1 VRQPIRRIFA
11 IRIFSVRIL
20 SIRVFSEGIVL
31 VLLGGVILVLVPA
44 QIDIIPGMD
53 SEVAPSFLPILLS
66 VAIMAVGAGMV
77 LRSFLRVSEGK
88 PVDLKTDAV
97 LRVVSAVLLLV
108 AYAFLFPRIGFIV
121 TSAVF
126 IGIFVYLF
134 GSRDALKI
142 LLSMVLVPVA
152 VWLFFEKLFHIP
164 LPHGII
170 F

>member
-1 VRQPIRRIFA
+1 MRQPNRRIVA
-11 IRIFSVRIL
+11 IRIFSVRVL
-20 SIRVFSEGIVL
+20 SEGIVL
-31 VLLGGVILVLVPA
+31 VLLGGVILLLVPS
-44 QIDIIPGMD
+44 QIDEIPGMD
-53 SEVAPSFLPILLS
+53 SEVSPSFLPIVLS

-77 LRSFLRVSEGK
+77 VRSFLRVSVGK
-88 PVDLKTDAV
+88 PVDLTTDAA
-97 LRVVSAVLLLV
+97 LRVVSTVLLLV
-108 AYAFLFPRIGFIV
+108 AYTFLFSHIGFVV

-142 LLSMVLVPVA
+142 LLSMVFVPVA

>member
-1 VRQPIRRIFA
+1 MRQPIRRIFA
-11 IRIFSVRIL
+11 IRIFSLRIL
-20 SIRVFSEGIVL
+20 SEGIVL
-31 VLLGGVILVLVPA
+31 VFLGGVILLLVPF

-53 SEVAPSFLPILLS
+53 SEVSPAFLPIVLS

-97 LRVVSAVLLLV
+97 LRVVATVLLLV
-108 AYAFLFPRIGFIV
+108 AYTFLFPRIGFVV